1 MKRTLVA
8 GARILLVGAL
18 STLALSACAGFTPL
32 YGRPGVEGGLSSIE
46 TIADEGR
53 GGYLLREQL
62 DDVLGH
68 KPGAPGTY
76 KLYFSVKE
84 FRFARGV
91 RLDNVANRYE
101 LRMTVDWRLLDAKSG
116 AEATKGKTE
125 VSVTYD
131 SADQPY
137 AAIAAQQDGQERA
150 ATEAARRIQL
160 ELATWLAAGKKKPA

>member
-1 MKRTLVA
+1 MKRTLLI
-8 GARILLVGAL
+8 GAVLAL
-18 STLALSACAGFTPL
+18 STTVLSACAGFTPL

-46 TIADEGR
+46 TVAADGR

-62 DDVLGH
+62 DDALDHHQGSTV
-68 KPGAPGTY
+68 AY
-76 KLYFSVKE
+76 KLYFSVNE
-84 FRFARGV
+84 NRFARGV

-101 LRMTVDWRLLDAKSG
+101 LQMHVDWKLLDAKTG
-116 AEATKGKTE
+116 AEVHKGATQ

-150 ATEAARRIQL
+150 ATEAARKIQL
-160 ELATWLAAGKKKPA
+160 DLATWLAGRKPA

>member
-1 MKRTLVA
+1 MKRTLIA
-8 GARILLVGAL
+8 GVLAL

-32 YGRPGVEGGLSSIE
+32 YGRPGVEGGLTSIE
-46 TIADEGR
+46 TVAAEGR

-62 DDVLGH
+62 DDALGH
-68 KPGAPGTY
+68 KQGDPAAY

-101 LRMTVDWRLLDAKSG
+101 LRMTVGWRLMDSKSG
-116 AEATKGKTE
+116 KEATTGNTE

-137 AAIAAQQDGQERA
+137 AAIAAQNDGQERA
-150 ATEAARRIQL
+150 AAEAARKIQL
-160 ELATWLAAGKKKPA
+160 ELATWLAAGKKKPAP

>member
-1 MKRTLVA
+1 MKRTLA
-8 GARILLVGAL
+8 AAAL
-18 STLALSACAGFTPL
+18 AFSTIALSACAGFTPL

-46 TIADEGR
+46 TVAAEGR

-62 DDVLGH
+62 DDALAH
-68 KPGAPGTY
+68 RPDSPAAY
-76 KLYFSVKE
+76 KLYLSVNE
-84 FRFARGV
+84 QRFARGV

-101 LRMTVDWRLLDAKSG
+101 LRMSVDWRLLDAKNG
-116 AEATKGKTE
+116 AEVHKGRTD

-150 ATEAARRIQL
+150 ATEAARKIQL
-160 ELATWLAAGKKKPA
+160 DLATWLAGRKPA